1 MKHKG
6 NFNNRQPRTKFNPSK
21 FGANWASIYWK
32 AKPGLTPMGDANQP
46 VIGTLSIACKQIDLT
61 FSETNKLIET
71 LLDGQQAS
79 KISRRLG
86 TSANAAGSPVG
97 FMEVMSEMH
106 KNQGR

>member
-6 NFNNRQPRTKFNPSK
+6 KFNRQPRTKFNPSK
-21 FGANWASIYWK
+21 FGSNYSSIYWK
-32 AKPGLTPMGDANQP
+32 AKPGLAPQGEANQP
-46 VIGTLSIACKQIDLT
+46 VIGTLNIAGKQVDLT
-61 FSETNKLIET
+61 FSETNKLIEV

-86 TSANAAGSPVG
+86 TPANGAGSPVG

-106 KNQGR
+106 KSQEN